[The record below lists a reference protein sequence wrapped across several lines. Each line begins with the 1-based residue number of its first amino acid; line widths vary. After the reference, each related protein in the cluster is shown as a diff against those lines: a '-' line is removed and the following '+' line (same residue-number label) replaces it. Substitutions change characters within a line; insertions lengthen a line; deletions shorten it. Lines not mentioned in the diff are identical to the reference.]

1 MPATRTFVADQIQPK
16 LAIPMHVGRGIGSM
30 ADAER
35 FKNKASV
42 PVRILPME

>member
-1 MPATRTFVADQIQPK
+1 MMLTARTFMA
-16 LAIPMHVGRGIGSM
+16 LWM